1 MIDTNGTSDDSDGS
15 GVTYH
20 AHYDPMGGSN
30 LCETLVLAIAEVAE
44 VEPLDL
50 DPLYET
56 VDPELLDDVVGSDGA
71 SDLDGNVSF
80 TYADHHVRVHASGL
94 LEINPVS
101 D

>member
-1 MIDTNGTSDDSDGS
+1 MIDTNETSDDSDS
-15 GVTYH
+15 TPRTHHVQYH
-20 AHYDPMGGSN
+20 PTEGSN
-30 LCETLVLAIAEVAE
+30 LCETLVVAIAEVAE

-56 VDPELLDDVVGSDGA
+56 VDPELLDDVVGSGGTP
-71 SDLDGNVSF
+71 DLGGNVSF

-94 LEINPVS
+94 LEITPVS